1 LHDLAEVRRVE
12 EKRREENREGKDE
25 KEEKGRKKKIDCE
38 CAHHP
43 ITITTIPPPPLDP
56 CAMELS
62 GSGLCPSWRGWGICP
77 ARARPSWFMRGRARG
92 TTSRRSG
99 KKEEMGGPKRV
110 IKSVIDRSRVK
121 EKNALKFYKID
132 EV

>member
-1 LHDLAEVRRVE
+1 MAQSVRQLREFNPRFRPDLR
-12 EKRREENREGKDE
+12 
-25 KEEKGRKKKIDCE
+25 
-38 CAHHP
+38 
-43 ITITTIPPPPLDP
+43 L
-56 CAMELS
+56 LS